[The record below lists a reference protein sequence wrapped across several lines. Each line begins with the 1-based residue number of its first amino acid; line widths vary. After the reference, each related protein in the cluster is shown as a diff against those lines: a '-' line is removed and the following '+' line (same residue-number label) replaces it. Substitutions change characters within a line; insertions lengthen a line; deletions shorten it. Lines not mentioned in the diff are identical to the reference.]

1 MRQLQTGSTR
11 QWSKRLPEIIF
22 CLTVIINIVT
32 TWYVVGHYLDSDAS
46 SEMVLAQHW
55 IDTGNILSDDW
66 IYGSEIRLFHMQ
78 LIYAPLL
85 LIFDSWQTVRF
96 LGAIIMQGIYLASYG
111 YLLRQ
116 AGLGKKQFYLGGAL
130 LLLPVS
136 VVYGRFIL
144 YHNHYLPNITIS
156 FFLVGMVLGF
166 AREENYRSLSFWL
179 RAAALLMLS
188 FLGGLNSVR
197 QLMITHVPLVA
208 LLVILYLVADA
219 HSTAGDQTVF
229 RKPERLRV
237 LLAALLSAGASC
249 VGLLGNIYLSHHVL
263 WMSQN
268 VNGYSL
274 AFADAGEYS
283 SILYGYFHQFGFRE
297 GTGLLSPVG
306 VLSIAGLL
314 PGGYAM
320 VSGIRRLAAHRN
332 TDSLPRAVVCCF
344 FPFYS
349 GVMLLVLT
357 LTSTYSDNY
366 LLYLCLCLPW
376 AVPAMMEATVRPC
389 PVLSGYWKKLLA
401 VCSVLVLLFNSG
413 ANLVWFWDNDSF
425 HQAYAG
431 LIFQQPNHKA
441 VMTPFAQYALENGYE
456 LGYAGHWEC
465 NILTEMTDGQLPMVN
480 VTFDVHGSKTP
491 GNLYYD
497 NCLTSYWLREKP
509 VQKAFYLCA
518 SGDWDLLH
526 EGDSMEFCQLIFSDG
541 GFDFFEITDLAQF
554 RQSLYS

>member
-1 MRQLQTGSTR
+1 MKRLQAKNSR
-11 QWSKRLPEIIF
+11 QWRETLHRLVF
-22 CLTVIINIVT
+22 WLTFAVSIVT

-66 IYGSEIRLFHMQ
+66 IYGSEIRLLHMQ

-85 LIFDSWQTVRF
+85 LIFDNWQTVRF
-96 LGAIIMQGIYLASYG
+96 LGAVIMQGIYLASYG

-116 AGLGKKQFYLGGAL
+116 AGLGKKQFYLGGTL

-156 FFLVGMVLGF
+156 FFLTGMVLGF
-166 AREENYRSLSFWL
+166 AREESTRALSFRL
-179 RAAALLMLS
+179 RAAALLLVS

-197 QLMITHVPLVA
+197 QLMITHVPMVA
-208 LLVILYLVADA
+208 LLVILYLIEDA
-219 HSTAGDQTVF
+219 HSVPGDVTAF

-237 LLAALLSAGASC
+237 LLAAVLSAGASC
-249 VGLLGNIYLSHHVL
+249 AGLLGNIYLSHHVL
-263 WMSQN
+263 WMNQN

-274 AFADAGEYS
+274 AFVDVGEYS

-297 GTGLLSPVG
+297 DVGMLSPVG

-320 VSGIRRLAAHRN
+320 VAGIRRLMAHRN

-344 FPFYS
+344 FPFYA

-366 LLYLCLCLPW
+366 LLYLCMCLPW
-376 AVPAMMEATVRPC
+376 AVPAMMDAALQPR
-389 PVLSGYWKKLLA
+389 PVLSAYWKKLLA
-401 VCSVLVLLFNSG
+401 LCSVLILLLNSG
-413 ANLVWFWDNDSF
+413 ANLIWFWNNDSF

-431 LIFQQPNHKA
+431 LIFQETNNRE
-441 VMTPFAQYALENGYE
+441 VMCKFGDYALEHGYD

-465 NILTEMTDGQLPMVN
+465 NIVTEVTDGQMPMIN
-480 VTFDVHGSKTP
+480 ITFDVDGNTP

-497 NCLTSYWLREKP
+497 NCLTSHWLREMP
-509 VQKAFYLCA
+509 AQKAFYLCA
-518 SGDWDLLH
+518 SGDRELLH
-526 EGDSMEFCQLIFSDG
+526 QGDSMEFCQLIFSDDG
-541 GFDFFEITDLAQF
+541 LDFYEIINLPSF
-554 RQSLYS
+554 RETLYS

>member
-1 MRQLQTGSTR
+1 MKQLQVKHSP
-11 QWSKRLPEIIF
+11 QWREALPRLLF
-22 CLTVIINIVT
+22 WLTFAVSIVT

-66 IYGSEIRLFHMQ
+66 IYGSEIRLLHMQ

-96 LGAIIMQGIYLASYG
+96 LGAVIMQGIYLASYC

-116 AGLGKKQFYLGGAL
+116 AGFGKKQFYLGGTL

-144 YHNHYLPNITIS
+144 YHNHYLPNITVS

-166 AREENYRSLSFWL
+166 AREGNPRTLSFWL
-179 RAAALLMLS
+179 RAAALLLVS

-197 QLMITHVPLVA
+197 QLMITHAPLVA
-208 LLVILYLVADA
+208 LLVILYLVEDA
-219 HSTAGDQTVF
+219 HSVPGDVTAF

-237 LLAALLSAGASC
+237 LLAAVLSAAASC

-263 WMSQN
+263 WMDQN
-268 VNGYSL
+268 VNGYAL
-274 AFADAGEYS
+274 AFADASEYS

-297 GTGLLSPVG
+297 DIGILSPVG
-306 VLSIAGLL
+306 ILSIAGLL

-320 VSGIRRLAAHRN
+320 VSGIRRLITHRN

-366 LLYLCLCLPW
+366 LLYLCMCLPW
-376 AVPAMMEATVRPC
+376 AVPAMMDAALQPR
-389 PVLSGYWKKLLA
+389 PVLSAYWKKLLA
-401 VCSVLVLLFNSG
+401 VCSVLVLLLNSC

-425 HQAYAG
+425 SQAYAG
-431 LIFQQPNHKA
+431 LIFQQPDHKA
-441 VMTPFAQYALENGYE
+441 VMTPFVEYALENDYD
-456 LGYAGHWEC
+456 LGYASHWEC
-465 NILTEMTDGQLPMVN
+465 NILTEMSDGQIPMVT
-480 VTFDVHGSKTP
+480 VTFDVYGSSTP

-497 NCLTSYWLREKP
+497 NCLTSYWLREMP

-518 SGDWDLLH
+518 SGDRELLH
-526 EGDSMEFCQLIFSDG
+526 QGDSMEFCQLIFSEG
-541 GFDFFEITDLAQF
+541 GFDFFEITDLPQF
-554 RQSLYS
+554 RKTLYS